1 MSVLNDA
8 AAFRKAIMGLGP
20 VSKASGTLTHN
31 GVVQLFTVTGGEVL
45 ITGLWLVCT
54 TAMAGANTV
63 AIQADPTTGDTQ
75 TIVTATDLGTTDTA
89 VGSVVGLTQGT
100 TAASAFLRG
109 GSAVLNAVVTTGEVE
124 LLATGSGTVDGA
136 VTVYATWIPLTD
148 GATMVAAA

>member
-1 MSVLNDA
+1 MSVLNEA
-8 AAFRKAIMGLGP
+8 SAFTKSVAGAGP

-31 GVVQLFTVTGGEVL
+31 GVVQLFTITGGEVL
-45 ITGLWLVCT
+45 ITHLWLVCT

-89 VGSVVGLTQGT
+89 VGSVVGLTRGT

-109 GSAVLNAVVTTGEVE
+109 GTSELNAVATTGEIE

-136 VTVYATWIPLTD
+136 VTVYCTWVPLTS
-148 GATMVAAA
+148 GARLVAAA